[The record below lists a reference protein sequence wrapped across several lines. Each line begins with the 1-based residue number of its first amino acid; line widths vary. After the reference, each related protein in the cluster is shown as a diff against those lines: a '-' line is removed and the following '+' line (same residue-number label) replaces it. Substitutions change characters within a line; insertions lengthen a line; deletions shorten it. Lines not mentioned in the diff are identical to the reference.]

1 MYLVI
6 TLSPAKMGGGMKI
19 SLRSLSLERRR
30 SYHKEGTETSQTAP
44 FSYMFKHQD
53 LEIIDS
59 VSQSELKPNQNFP
72 LLVIKGQLNK
82 ISFVQSV

>member
-1 MYLVI
+1 
-6 TLSPAKMGGGMKI
+6 MKI

-30 SYHKEGTETSQTAP
+30 SYHKEGTETPQTAP
-44 FSYMFKHQD
+44 FFYMFKHQD